1 MIGSGVQTAE
11 MEEKVDKLMQVVTKT
26 AESVEMILASV
37 ASLQAGESL
46 ARLET
51 NKMKRELELL
61 KNEVRQRN
69 IIIHD
74 IREDERSE
82 SELIEIVLDLL
93 NRGMDIDANEW
104 SIDNISRVGK
114 FNPTRCRPIRLGL
127 VMIRLK
133 KAVMA
138 RKGKLRSSKI
148 YI

>member
-93 NRGMDIDANEW
+93 NRGMDIDVNEW
-104 SIDNISRVGK
+104 SIDNISRIGK

-127 VMIRLK
+127 VTIRLK

-138 RKGKLRSSKI
+138 RKGKLRG
-148 YI
+148 